1 MVFILCDLVQ
11 STLTHISK
19 KPTSV
24 VETWIYGKCIY
35 NMHADHI
42 NTCCLAALCVLEIHL
57 VFKRYVE
64 KSTDKQKIYIY
75 LIFYKFIFCCWCVA
89 GFFVIWNGNCSE
101 YVGVGVSVL
110 PVGGEQSSSFDDKTA
125 ENETVCYGLHMEK
138 LLQKRWRCNNH
149 SEKWRKQKIRSVNCN
164 LFTYSL

>member
-75 LIFYKFIFCCWCVA
+75 LIFYKFIFLLLVCCWFLCHLKWQLFWIRWSWCIGFACRWRAVIIIWWQNRRKWDCVLRITY
-89 GFFVIWNGNCSE
+89 G
-101 YVGVGVSVL
+101 
-110 PVGGEQSSSFDDKTA
+110 KTPS
-125 ENETVCYGLHMEK
+125 ETVA
-138 LLQKRWRCNNH
+138 LQ
-149 SEKWRKQKIRSVNCN
+149 QP
-164 LFTYSL
+164 